1 MAQSDKK
8 TSPEVAKKAAQELHS
23 KDNSAT
29 AKSVAA
35 SALSQS
41 KKKLILPRRA
51 PFISH
56 SD

>member
-23 KDNSAT
+23 KGSSAT

-41 KKKLILPRRA
+41 KKN
-51 PFISH
+51 
-56 SD
+56 

>member
-23 KDNSAT
+23 KDSSVT

-41 KKKLILPRRA
+41 KKN
-51 PFISH
+51 
-56 SD
+56 